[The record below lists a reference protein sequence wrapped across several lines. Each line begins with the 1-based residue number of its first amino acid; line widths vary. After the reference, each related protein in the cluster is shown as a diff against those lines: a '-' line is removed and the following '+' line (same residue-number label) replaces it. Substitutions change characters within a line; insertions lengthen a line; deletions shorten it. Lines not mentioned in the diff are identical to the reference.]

1 MILGLTFAPRTGYN
15 QAMTTLAPAIFPSA
29 YGMRMCPNNFTVAY
43 ELPFPGRP
51 LITIRV
57 TQRDRGWYNAVETMR
72 GKDRHYLLSYPEACR
87 MYADAQRDAA
97 ATITVQ
103 N

>member
-1 MILGLTFAPRTGYN
+1 MSN
-15 QAMTTLAPAIFPSA
+15 LAPAIFPSA
-29 YGMRMCPNNFTVAY
+29 YGMRMCPNNFSVVWGAEFLGGMVLT
-43 ELPFPGRP
+43 
-51 LITIRV
+51 ITIK
-57 TQRDRGWYNAVETMR
+57 QRDRGWYNVIENSG

-87 MYADAQRDAA
+87 FYADAQRDAS